1 MMKKNM
7 GTVDRIIRVVLAIIA
22 SGLYITG
29 TVTGTVGVGMML
41 LGGIFLAVSF
51 LGFCPIYALLGIK
64 TCSTEK

>member
-1 MMKKNM
+1 MKKNM
-7 GTVDRIIRVVLAIIA
+7 GMVDRIIRVVLAVIA

-29 TVTGTVGVGMML
+29 TVTGAVGVGMMI

-64 TCSTEK
+64 TCFTKK